1 MSDEPRPRKST
12 GEQGV
17 APQSATRSES
27 DFVWS
32 LQPSICLEAA
42 PPVADVWT
50 LTFSKEMKTTSK
62 ISSKLLASLIAV
74 SGLLLVALL
83 ITLFLARQSSS
94 THYNLSYLLW
104 KSGLKGYEP
113 SVALPGM
120 IHDHTFRQ
128 NMVGISLA
136 DFEARF
142 PSTFYEVKTP
152 PPIAKPGQ
160 RYFINDYH
168 QAQRDDGGF
177 GFVWYAVFEG
187 GRLVEIDI
195 SKG

>member
-1 MSDEPRPRKST
+1 
-12 GEQGV
+12 
-17 APQSATRSES
+17 
-27 DFVWS
+27 
-32 LQPSICLEAA
+32 
-42 PPVADVWT
+42 
-50 LTFSKEMKTTSK
+50 MKTTFRVSRR
-62 ISSKLLASLIAV
+62 ILASLIIA
-74 SGLLLVALL
+74 SGFLLVTL
-83 ITLFLARQSSS
+83 IIIIFLARQSSS

-104 KSGLKGYEP
+104 KGGLKGYES

-120 IHDHTFRQ
+120 IHDHAFRQ
-128 NMVGISLA
+128 KMVGISLA

-168 QAQRDDGGF
+168 QAQREDGGF
-177 GFVWYAVFEG
+177 GFVWYAVIED
-187 GRLVEIDI
+187 GRLVELDI

>member
-1 MSDEPRPRKST
+1 
-12 GEQGV
+12 
-17 APQSATRSES
+17 
-27 DFVWS
+27 
-32 LQPSICLEAA
+32 
-42 PPVADVWT
+42 
-50 LTFSKEMKTTSK
+50 MKTTSWVSRR
-62 ISSKLLASLIAV
+62 ILASLIIAI
-74 SGLLLVALL
+74 GFLLVTL
-83 ITLFLARQSSS
+83 IIILFLARQSSS

-104 KSGLKGYEP
+104 KGGLKGYES

-120 IHDHTFRQ
+120 IHDHAFRQ
-128 NMVGISLA
+128 KMVGISLA

-168 QAQRDDGGF
+168 QAQREDGGF
-177 GFVWYAVFEG
+177 GFVWYAVFED
-187 GRLVEIDI
+187 GRLVELDI

>member
-1 MSDEPRPRKST
+1 
-12 GEQGV
+12 
-17 APQSATRSES
+17 
-27 DFVWS
+27 
-32 LQPSICLEAA
+32 
-42 PPVADVWT
+42 
-50 LTFSKEMKTTSK
+50 MKTTFSVSRR
-62 ISSKLLASLIAV
+62 ILASLIIASV
-74 SGLLLVALL
+74 FLLVTL
-83 ITLFLARQSSS
+83 IIILFLARQSSS

-104 KSGLKGYEP
+104 KGGLKGYES

-120 IHDHTFRQ
+120 IHDHAFRQ
-128 NMVGISLA
+128 KMVGISLT

-168 QAQRDDGGF
+168 QAQREDGGF
-177 GFVWYAVFEG
+177 GFVWYAVFED
-187 GRLVEIDI
+187 GRLVELDI